1 MVTQRW
7 LEGWTHGYKR
17 ELRLASFHVPRSLD
31 NQHSLPDFQTVI
43 LDTHS
48 LLHLLYN
55 ILVNMRFTQAFVA
68 LVVSG
73 LASAQLPDIP
83 SCSVRLNILRV
94 EQRKMTKLTPFT
106 TGQLLH

>member
-1 MVTQRW
+1 MVTRRW

-17 ELRLASFHVPRSLD
+17 ELRLASLHVPRSLD

-83 SCSVRLNILRV
+83 SCSV
-94 EQRKMTKLTPFT
+94 
-106 TGQLLH
+106 